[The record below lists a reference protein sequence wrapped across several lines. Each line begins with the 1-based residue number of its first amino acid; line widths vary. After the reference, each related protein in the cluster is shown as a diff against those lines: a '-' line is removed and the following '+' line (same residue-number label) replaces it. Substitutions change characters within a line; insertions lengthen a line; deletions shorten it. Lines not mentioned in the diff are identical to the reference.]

1 MEYMARLKRLRE
13 LITIRSLM
21 TWLSRDRLIRETKV
35 QMIDHILTALCTCE
49 MNEKGREYLIKLK
62 NDISSPQNKTKDHRD
77 NWNR

>member
-1 MEYMARLKRLRE
+1 
-13 LITIRSLM
+13 M

-62 NDISSPQNKTKDHRD
+62 NDISSSETKINHSRD
-77 NWNR
+77 NRNR